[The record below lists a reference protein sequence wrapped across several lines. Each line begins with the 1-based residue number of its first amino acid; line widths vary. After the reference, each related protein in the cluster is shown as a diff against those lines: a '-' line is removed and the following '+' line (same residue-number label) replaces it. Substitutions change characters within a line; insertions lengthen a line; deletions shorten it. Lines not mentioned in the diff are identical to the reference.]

1 MRYYLDMTISRD
13 RVLHYRRCE
22 KYIDR
27 LGVVAK
33 VAGFAAVTWFGTIM
47 LLALI

>member
-1 MRYYLDMTISRD
+1 MRYYIDMTTTRE

-22 KYIDR
+22 KYIDC

-33 VAGFAAVTWFGTIM
+33 VAGFVAITWFGTIM
-47 LLALI
+47 LLAVL